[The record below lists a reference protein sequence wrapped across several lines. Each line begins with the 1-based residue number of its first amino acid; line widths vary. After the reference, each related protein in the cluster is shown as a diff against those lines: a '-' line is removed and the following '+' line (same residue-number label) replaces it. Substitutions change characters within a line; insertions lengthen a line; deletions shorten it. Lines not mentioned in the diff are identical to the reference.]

1 MVKHT
6 LSALG
11 LFALM
16 GLPVCAAEDIAAPNI
31 TTQNKAEA
39 AFSDELIQC
48 AAYYQISSAAITA
61 MNAPQMQAVGERL
74 ASSAVETLTLAKQ
87 YASETEVAA
96 QLEATKAEQVSR
108 MSNAS
113 DLAALM
119 GQYKDKCKTLV
130 AEPQQRLD
138 YWYMATM

>member
-1 MVKHT
+1 MIKHS

-16 GLPVCAAEDIAAPNI
+16 SLHANAAQD
-31 TTQNKAEA
+31 KAEA

-61 MNAPQMQAVGERL
+61 MNAPQMQDVGERL
-74 ASSAVETLTLAKQ
+74 ASSAIESVTLAKQ
-87 YASETEVAA
+87 YATEAEVAA
-96 QLEATKAEQVSR
+96 KLETAKAEQVSR

-119 GQYKDKCKTLV
+119 GQYKDKCKTLI
-130 AEPQQRLD
+130 AEPQKRLD